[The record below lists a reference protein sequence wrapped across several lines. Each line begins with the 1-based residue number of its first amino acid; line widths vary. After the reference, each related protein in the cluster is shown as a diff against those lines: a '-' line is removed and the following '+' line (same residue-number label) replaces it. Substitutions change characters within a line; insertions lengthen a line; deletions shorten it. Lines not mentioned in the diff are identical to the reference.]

1 MGNGGIVLGCFIW
14 FICDGIL
21 RIYFG
26 NFIEFLLSQR
36 YRCFVHTFLN
46 KILRFFLYI
55 PKQNTLKKVPKSV
68 ALNFIPHLIPKP
80 SPNQNPFLFHSSHLP
95 CSPPRAI
102 SQKIQK
108 ITLSLS
114 GSAPLLL
121 CLSVGVQSSSFLADA
136 SLHESDDA
144 EGVVHRSSS
153 R

>member
-1 MGNGGIVLGCFIW
+1 MLCPYISQQHSTVLLKFSITK
-14 FICDGIL
+14 
-21 RIYFG
+21 
-26 NFIEFLLSQR
+26 
-36 YRCFVHTFLN
+36 H
-46 KILRFFLYI
+46 
-55 PKQNTLKKVPKSV
+55 PKKVAKSV
-68 ALNFIPHLIPKP
+68 ALNFIPHPIPKP